1 MQNIKDNMHISVSPI
16 PYNAESRGAAD
27 EAGRYP
33 PPVKREHINT
43 GGCKFK
49 VGG

>member
-1 MQNIKDNMHISVSPI
+1 MHISVSTI
-16 PYNAESRGAAD
+16 PYNAGSRGAAD

-33 PPVKREHINT
+33 PPVKREHTNT